1 MTDLP
6 GKRVFFSAQVYLEA
20 SRALVVTESEEEAA
34 YQRCNTS
41 FALTM
46 AGPYRVFVFA

>member
-20 SRALVVTESEEEAA
+20 SRALVVTESEEDAA
-34 YQRCNTS
+34 CQRCKTS

-46 AGPYRVFVFA
+46 AAPYRVFVFA